1 MNSNVSRRSFCAG
14 ACTAATAAALSAVFS
29 ACSGGSSS
37 SSSSPS
43 GPSSTP
49 TDLAALTGVFAN
61 STVQVNKANSPLAAA
76 GGAALVNSIAGA
88 FLVART
94 SANGF
99 TAVEAVCT
107 HEACTITG
115 QDGSVYVCPCHGSR
129 YNRNGQVILGPATAS
144 LRQHTA
150 TFDNGVVSIAF

>member
-1 MNSNVSRRSFCAG
+1 LVLKLPQLTCVNTNVSRRSFCAG

-29 ACSGGSSS
+29 SCGSGSS

-49 TDLAALTGVFAN
+49 TDLAALPGVFAN
-61 STVQVNKANSPLAAA
+61 SAVQVNTTNSPLAAA
-76 GGAALVNSIAGA
+76 GGAALVNSIAGS

-107 HEACTITG
+107 HEGCTITG
-115 QDGSVYVCPCHGSR
+115 QDGSV
-129 YNRNGQVILGPATAS
+129 
-144 LRQHTA
+144 
-150 TFDNGVVSIAF
+150 

>member
-1 MNSNVSRRSFCAG
+1 MNTNVSRRSFCAG

-29 ACSGGSSS
+29 ACGGGSS

-49 TDLAALTGVFAN
+49 TDLAALAGVFAN
-61 STVQVNKANSPLAAA
+61 SMVQVNTANTPLATA
-76 GGAALVNSIAGA
+76 GGAALVNSIAGP
-88 FLVART
+88 FLLART

-107 HEACTITG
+107 HEGCTITG
-115 QDGSVYVCPCHGSR
+115 DDGGVYVCPCHGSR

-144 LRQHTA
+144 LRQHAT